1 MFKKIL
7 ATSIILL
14 GSIVGAASAQNYYQ
28 DITPP
33 VAPIYDPNKI
43 EVVEIFS
50 YACPACYMF
59 ENYFAPWR
67 DSQKDVDDVEVITL
81 ASPGQ
86 AIWSLYAQAFYTLEA
101 INELDKG
108 HEAFFK
114 AIHQDKKRFINENQ
128 IADFMATQGIDK
140 EKFLKAW
147 NGFSAKSSFNR
158 AEDLIGNQY
167 KVNFTPAIV
176 VDGRYLISAEQ
187 ANKRPGNGNAYEK
200 LILTINDV
208 VEKVRQERKAQE
220 APTTSTNMES
230 PQEIETVTETIT
242 VTE

>member
-1 MFKKIL
+1 MLKK
-7 ATSIILL
+7 LL
-14 GSIVGAASAQNYYQ
+14 MTGALLVGSLLSTTNAQTYEA
-28 DITPP
+28 ITPP
-33 VAPIYDPNKI
+33 VAPIYDPSKI

-59 ENYFAPWR
+59 EGYFEPWR
-67 DSQKDVDDVEVITL
+67 EAQKNVDDVEVITL

-86 AIWSLYAQAFYTLEA
+86 ALWTLYAQAFYTLEA
-101 INELDKG
+101 IDELDKG

-114 AIHQDKKRFINENQ
+114 AIHQDKQRFINENQ

-147 NGFSAKSSFNR
+147 NSFSAKSSFNR
-158 AEDLIGNQY
+158 AADLIGNQY
-167 KVNFTPAIV
+167 RVNFTPAIV
-176 VDGRYLISAEQ
+176 VDGRYLLSANS
-187 ANKRPGNGNAYEK
+187 ANNRPGNENAYEK

-208 VEKVRQERKAQE
+208 VEKVRQERKAQA
-220 APTTSTNMES
+220 APTTSTNMAS
-230 PQEIETVTETIT
+230 PQEIETGTETIT